1 MSLTA
6 PAGAHTTLKVSP
18 ARPSALLLAVA
29 FACEPAP
36 SAPCGGRCGPGTVCE
51 ADQCVAAPV
60 AAEPAPEATPTKKRG
75 RRRKSGT
82 GAPAAGEPEDPAGGA
97 PEEAPPPP
105 FVAVDDSRI
114 PEFSAEQSQTID
126 LEAGSER
133 PSEAVLDKHFAR
145 ITPRI
150 HDCVVTASRYGE
162 VGRGRLAVK
171 LRLLP
176 SGKVESVSVK
186 APASLQVWGIVPCAR
201 KAVYDH
207 RFPSYD
213 GPSVGVDFGVD
224 VD

>member
-51 ADQCVAAPV
+51 ADLCVAAPV

-162 VGRGRLAVK
+162 VGRGRLAGRGVRRGAARA
-171 LRLLP
+171 LAGRRRGALAGRAGGRVRAARRGGGGGGLP
-176 SGKVESVSVK
+176 AAAAG
-186 APASLQVWGIVPCAR
+186 
-201 KAVYDH
+201 
-207 RFPSYD
+207 
-213 GPSVGVDFGVD
+213 
-224 VD
+224 